1 MIEERTIRKQFDIY
15 TTDREKKSAV
25 KSTKAQKKKKKI
37 QPRITKDQ
45 TLVEV
50 DGIKEVLDY
59 LCNLRAVNKQEKHLE
74 SVQIV

>member
-1 MIEERTIRKQFDIY
+1 MIYIQQTER
-15 TTDREKKSAV
+15 KKRNRQSSLQ
-25 KSTKAQKKKKKI
+25 KLKKKKKI